1 MERGARVFS
10 ELLIGDTRVVSFNRV
25 LDCFMKRDGF
35 SHALG
40 YGYPT
45 RGTSKDGSHFVQLFH
60 PNWDRYKT
68 EECLRQVW
76 KGWQQWDTD
85 QDAWYY
91 GVWVNFSRRMIVNY
105 CEGDLYITISLDD
118 VAYKAEIQRLRAF
131 HGESPVTAWAIDS
144 DGTQTLYQPD
154 WPDFDSYLQD
164 KGQ

>member
-1 MERGARVFS
+1 MYREPKTFRD
-10 ELLIGDTRVVSFNRV
+10 LLIGDTRVVSFNRV
-25 LDCFMKRDGF
+25 RDRFLGIDGF
-35 SHALG
+35 SFALG
-40 YGYPT
+40 YGHPT

-68 EECLRQVW
+68 EEHLRRVW

-91 GVWVNFSRRMIVNY
+91 GVWVNFSRRMIVTY

-118 VAYKAEIQRLRAF
+118 ASYKAEIQRLKDF
-131 HGESPVTAWAIDS
+131 HGEAPVTAWAIDA

-154 WPDFDSYLQD
+154 WPDFEAYLEPEA
-164 KGQ
+164 